1 MASGEGAANAGSD
14 DGGANGEDVANAGS
28 GEDRVSVYRV

>member
-1 MASGEGAANAGSD
+1 MASGEDAANAGND

-28 GEDRVSVYRV
+28 GEDRARVY